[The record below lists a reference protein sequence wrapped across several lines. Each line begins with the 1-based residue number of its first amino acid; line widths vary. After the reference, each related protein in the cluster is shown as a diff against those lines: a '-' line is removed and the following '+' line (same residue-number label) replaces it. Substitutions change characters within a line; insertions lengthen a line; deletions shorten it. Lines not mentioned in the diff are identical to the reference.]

1 MILKS
6 IKTAAETGIE
16 GIEFVTVDKQ
26 VVEIVLGKFRIRK
39 GENYTKGLEVLV
51 EAPFDREERYR
62 LTGRLKGFPDAIS
75 YHATKYDAE
84 SAGALLEDSGG
95 STLIELVDVLIAQD
109 GSLVGEADA
118 KPEKL
123 DNPF

>member
-26 VVEIVLGKFRIRK
+26 VVEIVLGKLRIRK

-51 EAPFDREERYR
+51 EAPFEREERYR
-62 LTGRLKGFPDAIS
+62 LTGKLTGFPDAVS
-75 YHATKYDAE
+75 YHATKYEAE
-84 SAGALLEDSGG
+84 SAGALLQDSGG
-95 STLIELVDVLIAQD
+95 NVTVDLVDVLIGPH
-109 GSLVGEADA
+109 GSMAGEADA
-118 KPEKL
+118 SPKQADIL
-123 DNPF
+123 F

>member
-26 VVEIVLGKFRIRK
+26 VVEIVLGKLRIRK

-51 EAPFDREERYR
+51 EAPFEREERYR
-62 LTGRLKGFPDAIS
+62 LTGKLTGFPDAVS
-75 YHATKYDAE
+75 YHATKYEAE

-95 STLIELVDVLIAQD
+95 KITVELVDVLIGPD

-118 KPEKL
+118 SPKTA
-123 DNPF
+123 DIPF

>member
-6 IKTAAETGIE
+6 IKTAAETGVE

-26 VVEIVLGKFRIRK
+26 VVEIVLGKLRIRK

-51 EAPFDREERYR
+51 EAPFEREERYR
-62 LTGRLKGFPDAIS
+62 LTGKLAGFPDAIS

-95 STLIELVDVLIAQD
+95 KIAVELVDVLIAPD
-109 GSLVGEADA
+109 GSMVGEAQDQA
-118 KPEKL
+118 N
-123 DNPF
+123 D